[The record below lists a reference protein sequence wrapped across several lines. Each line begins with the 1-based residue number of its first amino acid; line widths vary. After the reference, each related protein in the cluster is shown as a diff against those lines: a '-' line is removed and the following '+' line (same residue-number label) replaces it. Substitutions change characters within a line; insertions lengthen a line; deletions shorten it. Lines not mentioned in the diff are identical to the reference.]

1 MIAAGNW
8 LAHHPIWVVWLSSF
22 SLISLILSIACL
34 PTLIARLP
42 SDYFFKQR
50 KIARWDHPRH
60 LILFGLKNLFGFTVF
75 LVGLLLL
82 FLPGQGLLT
91 ILIGLMLMNYP
102 GKSRLEQKIVR
113 IPGVLAPRNWAR
125 GRYNITPLT
134 LERPTGQPD
143 SFK

>member
-8 LAHHPIWVVWLSSF
+8 LAHHPIWLVWLSSF
-22 SLISLILSIACL
+22 LLISLILSIARL

-42 SDYFFKQR
+42 SDYFFNQR
-50 KIARWDHPRH
+50 KTAHWDHPRH
-60 LILFGLKNLFGFTVF
+60 LILFGLKNLFGLTLF

-113 IPGVLAPRNWAR
+113 IPGVLASLN
-125 GRYNITPLT
+125 
-134 LERPTGQPD
+134 
-143 SFK
+143 

>member
-8 LAHHPIWVVWLSSF
+8 LTHYSIWVVALSSF

-34 PTLIARLP
+34 PTLIARLR
-42 SDYFFKQR
+42 SDHFFNQR
-50 KIARWDHPRH
+50 KTVRWDDPRH
-60 LILFGLKNLFGFTVF
+60 LLFFGLKNLIGLTLF

-102 GKSRLEQKIVR
+102 GKSRREHKIVR
-113 IPGVLAPRNWAR
+113 MPGVLASLNWAR
-125 GRYNITPLT
+125 GRYNETPLT
-134 LERPTGQPD
+134 LERPTGQTN

>member
-8 LAHHPIWVVWLSSF
+8 LAHHPIWVVRLSSF

-42 SDYFFKQR
+42 SDYFVNQR
-50 KIARWDHPRH
+50 KTAHWDHPRH
-60 LILFGLKNLFGFTVF
+60 LILFGLKDLFGLTLF

-82 FLPGQGLLT
+82 FLPEQGLLT

-102 GKSRLEQKIVR
+102 GKSRLEQKILR
-113 IPGVLAPRNWAR
+113 MPGVLASLNWAR
-125 GRYNITPLT
+125 GHYNMTPLT
-134 LERPTGQPD
+134 LERPTRQPD

>member
-8 LAHHPIWVVWLSSF
+8 LTLYPIWVIWLSSF
-22 SLISLILSIACL
+22 SLISLILSIASL
-34 PTLIARLP
+34 PMLIARLP
-42 SDYFFKQR
+42 SAYFFNQR
-50 KIARWDHPRH
+50 KTVRWDHSQH
-60 LILFGLKNLFGFTVF
+60 LVLCGLKNLFGLTLL

-82 FLPGQGLLT
+82 FLPGQGLVT

-102 GKSRLEQKIVR
+102 GKFRIERKIVR
-113 IPGVLAPRNWAR
+113 MPGVLASLNWVR
-125 GRYNITPLT
+125 GRCNVNPLT

>member
-8 LAHHPIWVVWLSSF
+8 LAHHPIWVVALSSF
-22 SLISLILSIACL
+22 SLISLILSIACI
-34 PTLIARLP
+34 PMLIARLR
-42 SDYFFKQR
+42 SDYFFNQR
-50 KIARWDHPRH
+50 KTIRWNDTRH
-60 LILFGLKNLFGFTVF
+60 LLLFGLKNLIGLTLF

-113 IPGVLAPRNWAR
+113 MPGVLASLNWAR
-125 GRYNITPLT
+125 GRYNVTPLT

>member
-8 LAHHPIWVVWLSSF
+8 LAYHPIWVVWLSSF

-42 SDYFFKQR
+42 SDYFFNQR
-50 KIARWDHPRH
+50 KTARWGHPRH
-60 LILFGLKNLFGFTVF
+60 LILFGLKNLFGLTLL

-113 IPGVLAPRNWAR
+113 IPGVLASLNWAR
-125 GRYNITPLT
+125 GRHNMTPLS